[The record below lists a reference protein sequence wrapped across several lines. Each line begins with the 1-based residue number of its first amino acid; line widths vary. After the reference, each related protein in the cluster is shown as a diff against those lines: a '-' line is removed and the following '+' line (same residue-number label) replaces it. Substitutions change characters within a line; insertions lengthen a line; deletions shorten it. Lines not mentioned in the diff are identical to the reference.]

1 MAKISAQAVKSRKDT
16 EDFFRTV
23 GMGVDNKAKTA
34 GAAPTMGTIGQYDA
48 GNVGKD
54 ISFDRNEDETASK
67 LGGILVGVNQPKP
80 KKEDD
85 PDLGKKEDEDEDE
98 EDLKPSATDVQGSDL
113 PKTMTIPLGTTSF
126 TLPNIGTVSKI
137 LMAQFNKSKKD
148 KEADDLMKKLYPN
161 MGQPDRFNN
170 L

>member
-1 MAKISAQAVKSRKDT
+1 MAKISAQAIKSRKDT

-48 GNVGKD
+48 RNVGQD
-54 ISFDRNEDETASK
+54 ISFDRNEDDETASK
-67 LGGILVGVNQPKP
+67 LGGILVGVDQPKP
-80 KKEDD
+80 KKEDG
-85 PDLGKKEDEDEDE
+85 PDLGKEEDE
-98 EDLKPSATDVQGSDL
+98 EDEKDLKPSATDVQGSDL

-137 LMAQFNKSKKD
+137 LMAQFNKSKEDKKNKD
-148 KEADDLMKKLYPN
+148 MMKKLYPDI
-161 MGQPDRFNN
+161 GQPDRFNN